1 MISLIKN
8 LFNLEEDAPTAVLDP
23 ITAAQALLFEVIW
36 ADHDID
42 PAEVAV
48 MQRLLAETFE
58 VSEVEIQ
65 CLTDKARALH
75 DNAVGLH
82 EFTTALNGH
91 MNADAKYQVVLA
103 MWKVAFADK
112 SLDVLEE
119 HIIRRAADLLYVPHK
134 DFIRAKFAAK
144 TP

>member
-1 MISLIKN
+1 MLSLIKD
-8 LFNLEEDAPTAVLDP
+8 LFNVEEDAPSSSLDP

-48 MQRLLAETFE
+48 MQQLLAETFD
-58 VSEVEIQ
+58 VSETEIQ
-65 CLTDKARALH
+65 NLTDKAKSLH

-82 EFTTALNGH
+82 EFTTALNEH
-91 MNADAKYQVVLA
+91 MDAATKYQVVLA
-103 MWKVAFADK
+103 MWKVAFADQR
-112 SLDVLEE
+112 LDVFEE
-119 HIIRRAADLLYVPHK
+119 HIIRRTADLLYVPHK

-144 TP
+144 PS